1 MEDELITFETAKL
14 AKEKGYKGGTKNVFT
29 KHHSSYEYDGD
40 PNHSE
45 SYKEGD
51 VRYDSNFY
59 TVNGVPFGDVS
70 NEYYTLYERPSQ
82 SSLQKWLREEHKIEI
97 KTAEE
102 GRGYR
107 SWYKKKDGK
116 RWVHALGGY
125 THKPTYEE
133 ALEKGLQEGL
143 KLIK

>member
-1 MEDELITFETAKL
+1 MKEDLTKLETAKL
-14 AKEKGYKGGTKNVFT
+14 AKEKGF
-29 KHHSSYEYDGD
+29 DLI
-40 PNHSE
+40 
-45 SYKEGD
+45 
-51 VRYDSNFY
+51 VRYFY
-59 TVNGVPFGDVS
+59 SDYSENKYII
-70 NEYYTLYERPSQ
+70 EERKDKNYNIQKRMTSAPTQ
-82 SSLQKWLREEHKIEI
+82 SLLQKWLREEHKIEI

-133 ALEKGLQEGL
+133 ALEKGLQEAL
-143 KLIK
+143 KLIKSK

>member
-1 MEDELITFETAKL
+1 MEDELIKFETAKL
-14 AKEKGYKGGTKNVFT
+14 AKEKGFLLHTIDVFYQYDGTKSLCHRNSKRALQVQDMDRPEC
-29 KHHSSYEYDGD
+29 Y
-40 PNHSE
+40 
-45 SYKEGD
+45 
-51 VRYDSNFY
+51 
-59 TVNGVPFGDVS
+59 VP
-70 NEYYTLYERPSQ
+70 TQ
-82 SSLQKWLREEHKIEI
+82 SLLQKWLREEHKIEI

-133 ALEKGLQEGL
+133 ALEEGLQGAL
-143 KLIK
+143 KLINNI